1 MERGTIMKLS
11 GNTILITGGNAGI
24 GLAFAERFIKAGNN
38 VIVCGRREE
47 ALKNAKEKF
56 PSLIT
61 RVCDLAIETER
72 IALFDWVTSNYPDVN
87 VLINNAGVQQR
98 FNVLKADA
106 KNDWNYFSKEIT
118 TNLEAPFQLSMLF
131 APFFATKEVATI
143 INVTS
148 GLAFTPF
155 VIAPIYSATKA
166 ALHSFTMS
174 LRHQLSDTSVEV
186 IEVAPPAVNTD
197 LGGTGLHTHGEPLDA
212 FADGIFKGL
221 EEGKEEI
228 GYGSSVNRLR
238 MSRDEVDEYVEKMYQ
253 ATKNI
258 IE

>member
-1 MERGTIMKLS
+1 MKLT
-11 GNTILITGGNAGI
+11 GNTILITGGSAGI
-24 GLAFAERFIKAGNN
+24 GLAFAERFIKAGNT
-38 VIVCGRREE
+38 VIVCGRREHVLE
-47 ALKNAKEKF
+47 KAKEKL
-56 PSLIT
+56 PSLVT
-61 RVCDLAIETER
+61 RVCDMAVESDR
-72 IALFDWVTSNYPDVN
+72 VALFDWVTENYPEVN
-87 VLINNAGVQQR
+87 VLVNNAGIQQR

-106 KNDWNYFSKEIT
+106 KNDWDYFNKEIT
-118 TNLEAPFQLSMLF
+118 TNIEAPFHLSMLF
-131 APFFATKEVATI
+131 APYLATKDDAAI

-174 LRHQLSDTSVEV
+174 LRHQLSETAVEV

-197 LGGTGLHTHGEPLDA
+197 LGGAGLHTQGEPLEA

-221 EEGKEEI
+221 EEGQQEI
-228 GYGSSVNRLR
+228 GYGSSVDRLR
-238 MSRDEVDEYVEKMYQ
+238 MSRDQIDDYVEKMYKG
-253 ATKNI
+253 TKNL

>member
-1 MERGTIMKLS
+1 MKLT
-11 GNTILITGGNAGI
+11 GNTILITGGSAGI
-24 GLAFAERFIKAGNN
+24 GLAFAERFMEAGNT
-38 VIVCGRREE
+38 VIVTGRREH
-47 ALKNAKEKF
+47 ALQQAKEKL

-61 RVCDLAIETER
+61 HVNDLNQESER
-72 IALFDWVTSNYPDVN
+72 AALLDWVTANYPDVN
-87 VLINNAGVQQR
+87 VLVNNAGIQQR

-106 KNDWNYFSKEIT
+106 KSGWDDFHQEIT
-118 TNLEAPFQLSMLF
+118 TNIEAPIHLSMLF
-131 APFFATKEVATI
+131 APYFAAKEKAAI

-155 VIAPIYSATKA
+155 AIAPIYSATKA
-166 ALHSFTMS
+166 ALHSFTIS

-221 EEGKEEI
+221 EEGKTEI
-228 GYGSSVNRLR
+228 GYGSSVDRLR
-238 MSRDEVDEYVEKMYQ
+238 MSRDEVDEYVANMYK
-253 ATKNI
+253 ATKSTI
-258 IE
+258 G

>member
-1 MERGTIMKLS
+1 MKLS
-11 GNTILITGGNAGI
+11 SNTILITGGSAGI
-24 GLAFAERFIKAGNN
+24 GLAFADRFMKAGNQ

-47 ALKNAKEKF
+47 VLQQAKEKF

-61 RVCDLAIETER
+61 YVSDLAVETDR
-72 IALFDWVTSNYPDVN
+72 IALFDWVTTNYPDVN
-87 VLINNAGVQQR
+87 VLVNNAGIQQR

-106 KNDWNYFSKEIT
+106 KNDWSYFNKEIT
-118 TNLEAPFQLSMLF
+118 INMEASIHLSMLF
-131 APFFATKEVATI
+131 APYFSEKENATI

-148 GLAFTPF
+148 GLAFTPMA
-155 VIAPIYSATKA
+155 IAPIYSATKA
-166 ALHSFTMS
+166 AMHSFTMS

-197 LGGTGLHTHGEPLDA
+197 LGGAGLHTSGEPLDA
-212 FADGIFKGL
+212 FADGIFQGL
-221 EEGKEEI
+221 KEGKMEI

-238 MSRDEVDEYVEKMYQ
+238 MSRDDSDKHVENMYN
-253 ATKNI
+253 AMKKT